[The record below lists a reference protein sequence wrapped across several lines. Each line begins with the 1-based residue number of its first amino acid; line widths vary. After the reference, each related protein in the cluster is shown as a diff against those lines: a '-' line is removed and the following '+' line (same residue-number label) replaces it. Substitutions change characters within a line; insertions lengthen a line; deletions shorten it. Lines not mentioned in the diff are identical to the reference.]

1 MKDTSLFWNQRR
13 ENMRK
18 NCEKNEKRK
27 KKRANP
33 MIKTTLVL
41 KALTSR
47 NFVSF
52 CNNLIGTTLHN
63 LQTVIMLLEIISF
76 KCNKGF
82 SSERKTKPTTNK

>member
-1 MKDTSLFWNQRR
+1 MKKER
-13 ENMRK
+13 
-18 NCEKNEKRK
+18 

-76 KCNKGF
+76 ECNKGF
-82 SSERKTKPTTNK
+82 SSERKTKPTTN